1 MLFLVSLIVRA
12 VARVLVLPG
21 AADGTKDLE
30 ILVLRQQLRP
40 LIMRMPGRS
49 LGGLPEGSRGAPQ
62 AAHPMGATTIRTL
75 LRARG
80 LGPAPTRSGST
91 WSEFLR
97 AQAWGI
103 MACDFLT
110 WRRSS

>member
-30 ILVLRQQLRP
+30 ILVLGSNSVRSSCACPGDPLVGCLRVQGE
-40 LIMRMPGRS
+40 LRK
-49 LGGLPEGSRGAPQ
+49 LGIR
-62 AAHPMGATTIRTL
+62 MGATTIRTL